1 MEHNI
6 SRIEET
12 SFILPQIEQKF
23 NSLKNLHKD
32 KMEAIKLAVQLF
44 QREVSNVAQ
53 SLTRNDR
60 QLLSEL
66 NTSQNVY
73 STRGDGKPTF
83 YSFMNSIQN
92 YEVREILEH
101 LQPAK
106 ILKPLIDNL
115 MRYFYDLSVEKFHN
129 NIMRNVNHSLF

>member
-1 MEHNI
+1 MEQNI

-23 NSLKNLHKD
+23 NSLKSLHKD
-32 KMEAIKLAVQLF
+32 KMDAIRLAIQLF
-44 QREVSNVAQ
+44 QQDVSNVIQ

-60 QLLSEL
+60 QFLSEL
-66 NTSQNVY
+66 NTSQNLL

-83 YSFMNSIQN
+83 YTLMSSIQN
-92 YEVREILEH
+92 YEVREILEQ
-101 LQPAK
+101 LQPVK
-106 ILKPLIDNL
+106 ILKPLIQNL

-129 NIMRNVNHSLF
+129 NIMRNVKHYLF